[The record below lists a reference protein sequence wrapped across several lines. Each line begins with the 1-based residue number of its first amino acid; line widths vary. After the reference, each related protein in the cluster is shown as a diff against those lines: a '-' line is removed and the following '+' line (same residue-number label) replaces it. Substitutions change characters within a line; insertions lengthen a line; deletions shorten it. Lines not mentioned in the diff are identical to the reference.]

1 MYDYKLSLLLV
12 QSVLLFTNNSRQWE
26 SLLAS
31 AQINKYLQK
40 QQKFNIINDIID
52 NEDMKTSPQIFVKNY
67 LFQVTNGL
75 D

>member
-1 MYDYKLSLLLV
+1 LYDYKLSLLLV

>member
-1 MYDYKLSLLLV
+1 LSLLLV